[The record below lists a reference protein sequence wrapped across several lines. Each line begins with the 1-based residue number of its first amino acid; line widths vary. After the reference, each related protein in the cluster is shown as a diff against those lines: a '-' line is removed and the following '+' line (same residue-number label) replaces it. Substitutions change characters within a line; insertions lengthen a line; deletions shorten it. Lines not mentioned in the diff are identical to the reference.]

1 MTQRTFASDN
11 NAGVHPAI
19 LQAISDANAGHA
31 IGYGDDPYTAKA
43 IATFKQHLG
52 DDIDVYFVFNGTAAN
67 VLGLK
72 AMTESYHA
80 IICTDTSH
88 IHVDECGAP
97 ERFTG
102 AKLLPCATPD
112 GKLTIDRVKRHL
124 HGIGVEH
131 HVQPRVVSITQSTEL
146 GTLYGIDEI
155 KALADF
161 AHANGLLLHMDGA
174 RISNA
179 AAALGLPFR
188 AFTGDAG
195 VDVLSFGGTK
205 NGMMGGEAV
214 VLFHSQ
220 DPTPNPSPM
229 GRGVGNSMGRG
240 VGHSAGRGEAE
251 FKFIRKQGLQLASK
265 MRYIAAQFD
274 ALLSNDLYLR
284 NAQNAN
290 AMALRLADAVKDVAP
305 LAYPT
310 QVNAV
315 FAVVPKRAVPALL
328 QHSFFYEWTEH
339 DDEHIVARWMCSWDT
354 TEEDVDRFAA
364 AVRRTLKG

>member
-11 NAGVHPAI
+11 NAGVHPDI
-19 LQAISDANAGHA
+19 LQAISDANAGHVV
-31 IGYGDDPYTAKA
+31 GYGDDATTAKS
-43 IATFKQHLG
+43 IDTFKRHLG

-112 GKLTIDRVKRHL
+112 GTLTIDLVKRHL

-131 HVQPRVVSITQSTEL
+131 HVQPRVISITQSTEL
-146 GTLYGIDEI
+146 GTVYAVDEI
-155 KALADF
+155 RALADF

-188 AFTGDAG
+188 AFTRDAG

-214 VLFHSQ
+214 ILF
-220 DPTPNPSPM
+220 PSPSR
-229 GRGVGNSMGRG
+229 RGVG
-240 VGHSAGRGEAE
+240 GEGD

-274 ALLSNDLYLR
+274 ALLSNDLWLR
-284 NAQNAN
+284 NATNAN
-290 AMALRLADAVKDVAP
+290 VMAKRLSDCVKDVAP
-305 LAYPT
+305 IAYPT

-315 FAVVPKRAVPALL
+315 FAIVPKRAVPALL

-339 DDEHIVARWMCSWDT
+339 DDEHVVVRWMCSWDT
-354 TEEDVDRFAA
+354 TEADVDRFVA
-364 AVRRTLKG
+364 AVRGVLS

>member
-11 NAGVHPAI
+11 NAGVHPEI
-19 LQAISDANAGHA
+19 MQAINDANAGHA
-31 IGYGDDPYTAKA
+31 VGYGDDPYTAKA
-43 IATFKQHLG
+43 IHTFKRHFG
-52 DDIDVYFVFNGTAAN
+52 DDADVYFVFNGTAAN
-67 VLGLK
+67 VLSLK

-112 GKLTIDRVKRHL
+112 GKLTIDRVKRHM
-124 HGIGVEH
+124 HGFGVEH
-131 HVQPRVVSITQSTEL
+131 HVQPRVISITQSTEL
-146 GTLYGIDEI
+146 GTLYSVDEI
-155 KALADF
+155 KALADY
-161 AHANGLLLHMDGA
+161 AHAHNLLLHMDGA

-188 AFTGDAG
+188 AFTRDAG

-205 NGMMGGEAV
+205 NGMMGGEAIV
-214 VLFHSQ
+214 FF
-220 DPTPNPSPM
+220 PTLTPSLPQGRSASPV
-229 GRGVGNSMGRG
+229 GRGV
-240 VGHSAGRGEAE
+240 AE

-274 ALLSNDLYLR
+274 ALLSNDLWLC
-284 NAQNAN
+284 NARNAN
-290 AMALRLADAVKDVAP
+290 AMAKRLSECVKDVAP
-305 LAYPT
+305 IAYPT

-315 FAVVPKRAVPALL
+315 FAVVPKCSVPALL

-339 DDEHIVARWMCSWDT
+339 DDEHVVVRWMCSWDT
-354 TEEDVDRFAA
+354 AEEDVDRFAG
-364 AVRRTLKG
+364 AVRSVLTR

>member
-19 LQAISDANAGHA
+19 MQAISDANAGHA
-31 IGYGDDPYTAKA
+31 VGYGDDPYTAKA

-112 GKLTIDRVKRHL
+112 GKLTIDLVKRHL

-146 GTLYGIDEI
+146 GTLYSVDEI

-188 AFTGDAG
+188 AFTRDAG

-205 NGMMGGEAV
+205 NSMMGGEAV
-214 VLFHSQ
+214 VLFS
-220 DPTPNPSPM
+220 PLTPALPQGRSASP
-229 GRGVGNSMGRG
+229 R
-240 VGHSAGRGEAE
+240 GRGESD

-290 AMALRLADAVKDVAP
+290 AMAQRLADAVKDVAP

-354 TEEDVDRFAA
+354 TADDVDRFAT
-364 AVRRTLKG
+364 AVRSVLR

>member
-11 NAGVHPAI
+11 NAGVHPEI
-19 LQAISDANAGHA
+19 MQAITDANAGYA
-31 IGYGDDPYTAKA
+31 IGYGDDPITAKA
-43 IATFKQHLG
+43 INTFKQHLG

-67 VLGLK
+67 VLSLK

-112 GKLTIDRVKRHL
+112 GKLTIDIVKRHL
-124 HGIGVEH
+124 HGFGVEH
-131 HVQPRVVSITQSTEL
+131 HVQPRVISITQSTEL
-146 GTLYGIDEI
+146 GTVYAVDEI
-155 KALADF
+155 RALADF
-161 AHANGLLLHMDGA
+161 AHSRGLLLHIDGA

-179 AAALGLPFR
+179 AAALGMPFR
-188 AFTGDAG
+188 TFTRDAG

-214 VLFHSQ
+214 VFLPPF
-220 DPTPNPSPM
+220 TPSPSLS
-229 GRGVGNSMGRG
+229 GRSV
-240 VGHSAGRGEAE
+240 AD

-265 MRYIAAQFD
+265 MRYIAAQFN
-274 ALLSNDLYLR
+274 ALLGSDLWLR
-284 NAQNAN
+284 NATNAN
-290 AMALRLADAVKDVAP
+290 AMARRLADCVKDVAP
-305 LAYPT
+305 IAYPT

-315 FAVVPKRAVPALL
+315 FAVVPKRAMPALL

-339 DDEHIVARWMCSWDT
+339 EDAHVVVRWMCAWDT

-364 AVRRTLKG
+364 AVRDVLTR

>member
-19 LQAISDANAGHA
+19 MQALIDANAGHA
-31 IGYGDDPYTAKA
+31 VGYGDDPYTAKA
-43 IATFKQHLG
+43 FATFKRHLG

-72 AMTESYHA
+72 AMTESYNA

-88 IHVDECGAP
+88 IQVDECGAP
-97 ERFTG
+97 EHFTG
-102 AKLLPCATPD
+102 AKLLPCTTPD
-112 GKLTIDRVKRHL
+112 GKLTIDLVKRHL

-131 HVQPRVVSITQSTEL
+131 HVQPRVVSITQSSEL
-146 GTLYGIDEI
+146 GTVYGTDEI
-155 KALADF
+155 RTLADF

-188 AFTGDAG
+188 AFTRDAG

-205 NGMMGGEAV
+205 NGIMGGEAV
-214 VLFHSQ
+214 VLF
-220 DPTPNPSPM
+220 PSPA
-229 GRGVGNSMGRG
+229 GRGVRG
-240 VGHSAGRGEAE
+240 KGD

-274 ALLSNDLYLR
+274 ALLDDDLWLR

-290 AMALRLADAVKDVAP
+290 AMARRLVNAVKDVTP
-305 LAYPT
+305 IAYPP

-315 FAVVPKRAVPALL
+315 FAIVPKKAVPALL

-339 DDEHIVARWMCSWDT
+339 DDEHIVVRWMCAWDT

-364 AVRRTLKG
+364 AVKDVLQGS

>member
-11 NAGVHPAI
+11 NAGVHSEI
-19 LQAISDANAGHA
+19 MQAIIDANAGHA
-31 IGYGDDPYTAKA
+31 VGYGDDPYTAKA
-43 IATFKQHLG
+43 IQTFKQHFG
-52 DDIDVYFVFNGTAAN
+52 GDIDVYFVFNGTAAN

-112 GKLTIDRVKRHL
+112 GKLTIDIVKRHM
-124 HGIGVEH
+124 HGFGVEH
-131 HVQPRVVSITQSTEL
+131 HVQPRVISITQSSEL
-146 GTLYGIDEI
+146 GTVYAVDEI
-155 KALADF
+155 RVLADF
-161 AHANGLLLHMDGA
+161 AHAHGLLLHMDGA

-179 AAALGLPFR
+179 AAALGVPLR
-188 AFTGDAG
+188 AFTRDAG

-205 NGMMGGEAV
+205 NGMMGGEAIV
-214 VLFHSQ
+214 FFRYPL
-220 DPTPNPSPM
+220 TPHPSPTL
-229 GRGVGNSMGRG
+229 RQ
-240 VGHSAGRGEAE
+240 AQERGESD

-274 ALLSNDLYLR
+274 ALLGSDLWLR
-284 NAQNAN
+284 NATNAN
-290 AMALRLADAVKDVAP
+290 AMARRLANAVKDVAP
-305 LAYPT
+305 IAYPT

-315 FAVVPKRAVPALL
+315 FAIVPKQAVPALL

-339 DDEHIVARWMCSWDT
+339 DAEHVVVRWMCSWDT
-354 TEEDVDRFAA
+354 TEADVDRFAA
-364 AVRRTLKG
+364 AVRGVLAG